1 MLEAITRRRSAAAG
15 LLVAALLCVP
25 LFETAVASEGGGEGF
40 RVGIVVPPGQ
50 DDTRR
55 VDALRSVV
63 AGATGSPPRIQ
74 AYPDITALVDAQV
87 AGNVDYAVYSATAFA
102 VADRL
107 CACVEPLV
115 APSRA
120 SGAVAQNVVLIGWA
134 DRVPDMGAVADA
146 RIAVAGDSIAGRWAP
161 VAGLRIAD
169 TAFDPFADGVTTT
182 STASEAEALFVAR
195 GVDALFGWVVDG
207 GAAAHGTRS
216 RLEEAGVAPEAMVEL
231 WRSEAIPLG
240 AHAVRTGVDAGFR
253 RRLAESLL
261 ALDRAEP
268 ELHAALAGGDDGPF
282 VAVTVQD
289 YAFARRIIEA
299 MAEPDAEA
307 R

>member
-1 MLEAITRRRSAAAG
+1 MLEAITRRRSAAAA
-15 LLVAALLCVP
+15 LLVAALLGVP
-25 LFETAVASEGGGEGF
+25 SFEAAVASEGGEGF
-40 RVGIVVPPGQ
+40 RVGVVVPPGQ

-74 AYPDITALVDAQV
+74 AYPDIAALVDAQV
-87 AGNVDYAVYSATAFA
+87 AGTVDYAVYSATAFA

-107 CACVEPLV
+107 CGCVEPLV

-120 SGAVAQNVVLIGWA
+120 SGATSQNVVLIGWA

-146 RIAVAGDSIAGRWAP
+146 RIAIAGDSIAGRWAP

-240 AHAVRTGVDAGFR
+240 AHAVRSGVDAGFR

-282 VAVTVQD
+282 VAVTAQD
-289 YAFARRIIEA
+289 YAFARRIVEA
-299 MAEPDAEA
+299 MAVPDAEA